1 MADQQFPILSPAHH
15 DPHMRIVRVEGRIT
29 GLGLCLKNGHT
40 VGVLGGGTAASSQDV
55 FAARDVIENP
65 IHHAGAIQTIGAVGV
80 GGGAARSGHFPE
92 HPPPAVPANNQGFS
106 APKISHLPSQGK
118 RGLHRLL
125 SGLVQVGGQGVEH
138 LQQIGA
144 GNGEA
149 PGQGG
154 QGRPVGQEFCQG
166 AVLFIR
172 ESVDGPHF
180 IDGLG
185 GNGDMQDGF
194 CPPLAVLAAR
204 MVYGLHFRCDL
215 RQVPKY
221 GFQAIHP
228 VLVQRG

>member
-1 MADQQFPILSPAHH
+1 MADQQFPVLPPAHH
-15 DPHMRIVRVEGRIT
+15 DPHMGIVRVEGQVS
-29 GLGLCLKNGHT
+29 GLRVSQGNRCA
-40 VGVLGGGTAASSQDV
+40 VGVLGGGPAAPAQDV
-55 FAARDVIENP
+55 FAVCDVVENP
-65 IHHAGAIQTIGAVGV
+65 VHHAGTIQSVGAVGAS
-80 GGGAARSGHFPE
+80 GGTACGGHFPE
-92 HPPPAVPANNQGFS
+92 RTPPAVPADDQGFP
-106 APKISHLPSQGK
+106 APKISHFSDQGK
-118 RGLHRLL
+118 RGLHRLFP
-125 SGLVQVGGQGVEH
+125 GLVQVRGEGTEH

-144 GNGEA
+144 GDGEA

-154 QGRPVGQEFCQG
+154 QGRPVGQEFRQG
-166 AVLFIR
+166 AVLLLSEGI
-172 ESVDGPHF
+172 DGPH
-180 IDGLG
+180 IIGGLR